1 MKRIR
6 CPKCEN
12 YLTFDETKYTEGQ
25 SLVFVCENCKKQ
37 FSIRLGK
44 TKMKAPQKEENP
56 DETEYKEAFG
66 SITVIENVFG
76 FKQVLPLQEG
86 DNKIGR
92 RCVGTVVNV
101 PIETSDMSM
110 DRTHCIIN
118 VKRNK
123 QGNLVYTLRDAP
135 SLTGTFLNNEILG
148 DKDRI
153 RIEDGAIVTIGATTF
168 ILRAAVTPAMCH
180 LDYTMSEAGGVT
192 DFVRQY
198 TLASGGP
205 YCDCGYKKKGK

>member
-44 TKMKAPQKEENP
+44 TKMKVPQKEERL

-92 RCVGTVVNV
+92 RCVGTVINV

-110 DRTHCIIN
+110 DRNHCVIN

-123 QGNLVYTLRDAP
+123 QGKLVYTLRDAP

-148 DKDRI
+148 DKDRV
-153 RIEDGAIVTIGATTF
+153 RIEDGAIVTIGATKF
-168 ILRAAVTPAMCH
+168 LLRGAAYHSVK
-180 LDYTMSEAGGVT
+180 SI
-192 DFVRQY
+192 
-198 TLASGGP
+198 S
-205 YCDCGYKKKGK
+205 

>member
-123 QGNLVYTLRDAP
+123 QGKLVYKLRDAP
-135 SLTGTFLNNEILG
+135 NLPRPFMNNVILG
-148 DKDRI
+148 DKNRI
-153 RIEDGAIVTIGATTF
+153 HIEDGAIVTIGATTF
-168 ILRAAVTPAMCH
+168 ILRAA
-180 LDYTMSEAGGVT
+180 E
-192 DFVRQY
+192 
-198 TLASGGP
+198 
-205 YCDCGYKKKGK
+205 

>member
-6 CPKCEN
+6 CPKCES
-12 YLTFDETKYTEGQ
+12 YLTFDETKYSEGQ
-25 SLVFVCENCKKQ
+25 SLVFVCEQCKKQ

-44 TKMKAPQKEENP
+44 TKMQVPRKEEKL
-56 DETEYKEAFG
+56 DEEEFKEAFG

-86 DNKIGR
+86 DNVIGR
-92 RCVGTVVNV
+92 RCVGTVINV
-101 PIETSDMSM
+101 PVETSDMSM
-110 DRTHCIIN
+110 DRRHCIIN
-118 VKRNK
+118 VRHNK
-123 QGNLVYTLRDAP
+123 QGGLVYTLRDAP

-168 ILRAAVTPAMCH
+168 ILRAA
-180 LDYTMSEAGGVT
+180 E
-192 DFVRQY
+192 Q
-198 TLASGGP
+198 
-205 YCDCGYKKKGK
+205 

>member
-12 YLTFDETKYTEGQ
+12 YLTFNETKYTEGQ
-25 SLVFVCENCKKQ
+25 SLVFVCEHCKKQ

-44 TKMKAPQKEENP
+44 TKMKAPQKDDNP
-56 DETEYKEAFG
+56 DENEYKEAFG
-66 SITVIENVFG
+66 NITVIENVFG
-76 FKQVLPLQEG
+76 FKQVLPLREG

-92 RCVGTVVNV
+92 RCVGTVVDV

-110 DRTHCIIN
+110 DRNHCVIN

-123 QGNLVYTLRDAP
+123 QGKLVYTLRDAP

-168 ILRAAVTPAMCH
+168 ILRTA
-180 LDYTMSEAGGVT
+180 E
-192 DFVRQY
+192 
-198 TLASGGP
+198 
-205 YCDCGYKKKGK
+205 

>member
-1 MKRIR
+1 MYMIGSLVGAG
-6 CPKCEN
+6 E
-12 YLTFDETKYTEGQ
+12 TIVQGVDEQAEKNHMEDGQ

-44 TKMKAPQKEENP
+44 TKMKVPQKEERL

-92 RCVGTVVNV
+92 RCVGTVINV

-110 DRTHCIIN
+110 DRNHCVIN

-123 QGNLVYTLRDAP
+123 QGKLVYTLRDAP

-148 DKDRI
+148 DKDRV

-168 ILRAAVTPAMCH
+168 ILRAA
-180 LDYTMSEAGGVT
+180 E
-192 DFVRQY
+192 
-198 TLASGGP
+198 
-205 YCDCGYKKKGK
+205 

>member
-1 MKRIR
+1 M
-6 CPKCEN
+6 
-12 YLTFDETKYTEGQ
+12 
-25 SLVFVCENCKKQ
+25 
-37 FSIRLGK
+37 
-44 TKMKAPQKEENP
+44 
-56 DETEYKEAFG
+56 
-66 SITVIENVFG
+66 
-76 FKQVLPLQEG
+76 LPPQEG
-86 DNKIGR
+86 DNRIGR

-168 ILRAAVTPAMCH
+168 ILRAA
-180 LDYTMSEAGGVT
+180 E
-192 DFVRQY
+192 
-198 TLASGGP
+198 
-205 YCDCGYKKKGK
+205 

>member
-123 QGNLVYTLRDAP
+123 QGNLIYTLRDAP

-153 RIEDGAIVTIGATTF
+153 RIEDGAIVTIGASTF
-168 ILRAAVTPAMCH
+168 ILRAA
-180 LDYTMSEAGGVT
+180 E
-192 DFVRQY
+192 
-198 TLASGGP
+198 
-205 YCDCGYKKKGK
+205 

>member
-1 MKRIR
+1 MKRVL

-12 YLTFDETKYTEGQ
+12 YLLFDETKYSEGQ
-25 SLVFVCENCKKQ
+25 SLVFVCEHCGKQ

-44 TKMKAPQKEENP
+44 TKMRAPQKEECP
-56 DETEYKEAFG
+56 DEEEFKDALG

-86 DNKIGR
+86 DNVIGR
-92 RCVGTVVNV
+92 RCVGTNINT

-110 DRTHCIIN
+110 DRRHCIIN

-123 QGNLVYTLRDAP
+123 QGGLAYTLRDAP

-168 ILRAAVTPAMCH
+168 ILRSGA
-180 LDYTMSEAGGVT
+180 SEE
-192 DFVRQY
+192 
-198 TLASGGP
+198 SG
-205 YCDCGYKKKGK
+205 KQ

>member
-44 TKMKAPQKEENP
+44 TKMKVPQKEERL
-56 DETEYKEAFG
+56 DETEYKEPFG
-66 SITVIENVFG
+66 CITVIENVFG

-92 RCVGTVVNV
+92 RCVGTVINV

-110 DRTHCIIN
+110 DRNHCVIN

-123 QGNLVYTLRDAP
+123 QGKLVYTLRDAP

-148 DKDRI
+148 DKDRV

-168 ILRAAVTPAMCH
+168 ILRAA
-180 LDYTMSEAGGVT
+180 E
-192 DFVRQY
+192 
-198 TLASGGP
+198 
-205 YCDCGYKKKGK
+205 

>member
-1 MKRIR
+1 MKRVR

-12 YLTFDETKYTEGQ
+12 FLTFDETKYTEGQ
-25 SLVFVCENCKKQ
+25 SLVFVCEHCKKQ

-44 TKMKAPQKEENP
+44 TKMRDTRKEEKL
-56 DETEYKEAFG
+56 DEEEFKQELG

-86 DNKIGR
+86 DNVIGR
-92 RCVGTVVNV
+92 RQAGAPIEV

-110 DRTHCIIN
+110 DRRHCIIN

-148 DKDRI
+148 DKDRV
-153 RIEDGAIVTIGATTF
+153 RLDDGAIVTIGATTF
-168 ILRAAVTPAMCH
+168 ILRAA
-180 LDYTMSEAGGVT
+180 E
-192 DFVRQY
+192 
-198 TLASGGP
+198 
-205 YCDCGYKKKGK
+205 

>member
-12 YLTFDETKYTEGQ
+12 YLTFDETKYTEGR

-44 TKMKAPQKEENP
+44 TKMKVPQKEERL

-86 DNKIGR
+86 DNKIGP
-92 RCVGTVVNV
+92 RCVGTVIKV

-110 DRTHCIIN
+110 DRNHCVIN

-123 QGNLVYTLRDAP
+123 QGKLVYTLRDAP

-148 DKDRI
+148 DKDRV

-168 ILRAAVTPAMCH
+168 ILRAA
-180 LDYTMSEAGGVT
+180 E
-192 DFVRQY
+192 
-198 TLASGGP
+198 
-205 YCDCGYKKKGK
+205 

>member
-6 CPKCEN
+6 FPKCEN

-44 TKMKAPQKEENP
+44 TKMKATKKEENP

-66 SITVIENVFG
+66 NITVIENVFG

-110 DRTHCIIN
+110 DRNHCVIN

-123 QGNLVYTLRDAP
+123 QGKLVYTLRDAP

-148 DKDRI
+148 DKDRV

-168 ILRAAVTPAMCH
+168 ILRAA
-180 LDYTMSEAGGVT
+180 E
-192 DFVRQY
+192 
-198 TLASGGP
+198 
-205 YCDCGYKKKGK
+205 